1 MTTRPTLSLRHASR
15 FAQMLALLLF
25 IVAAHAHAQEAATMQ
40 RTTPPQGTTPAGDR
54 LTADLFLDWEF
65 VQSPQIS
72 PDGKQVI
79 YTRRWADKVND
90 TYISDLWIVNAD
102 GTRHRY
108 FTRGSQAQWS
118 PDGTRVAYVTQ
129 GQPSGA
135 QVFVRYIDT
144 GEETQVTRLERAPSN
159 IAWSPDGKSI
169 AFNMNVPAQQQ
180 FTVRLPAKP
189 ANAKWV
195 EAPRVV
201 DRLDYRADA
210 QGYRPE
216 GFTHIFTVSAEGGT
230 ARQVTSGDFNHG
242 APEWMPDAR
251 RIVFS
256 AVRKPEAE
264 YLRDASE
271 IYLLDLQTL
280 QFRQLTDRNGP
291 DQNPKVSPDGK
302 LIAYTGNDFST
313 DTYTVSKLYVMNAD
327 GTNKRVLTDKL
338 DRSPQGLMWS
348 PDNSG
353 IYFTAEDR
361 GSNFLYRIA
370 FSNPVIVESR
380 FFDVT
385 RAPDGEAKG
394 YQLLTSSISR
404 DGQMVGTVTT
414 SRTPSD
420 VVTFRAF
427 STTAE
432 LGGRTSVPSGL
443 LPLRRITNVNDDI
456 LQARKISAVE
466 EINYPSVGNM
476 NVQGWIVKPPDFDPA
491 KKYPLMLYI
500 HGGPH
505 AMYGVGMNFEFQ
517 SHAAAG
523 YVVLY
528 TNPRGSTGYGQAFG
542 NAINN
547 AYPGDD
553 YHDLMRGVDEVVKR
567 GYIDDRN
574 LFVCGGSG
582 GGVLTTWIVGH
593 TDRFRAAV
601 AMKPVVNW
609 YSFVGTTDSSNWY
622 YNFKKLPW
630 EDATEHIARSPLTY
644 VANVKTPTMLL
655 TGDLDLRTPLEQTE
669 QYYRALKLRR
679 VPTMMVRLNDEYHG
693 INADF
698 GLRHPSNRLHQMLY
712 LRGWFDKY
720 KQP

>member
-1 MTTRPTLSLRHASR
+1 MTTRPTSSILHAR
-15 FAQMLALLLF
+15 YMLMLVLLL
-25 IVAAHAHAQEAATMQ
+25 ASAAHAQENLATMQ
-40 RTTPPQGTTPAGDR
+40 RTPQQQGTTPAGDR

-72 PDGKQVI
+72 PDGKQVV

-90 TYISDLWIVNAD
+90 TYISDLWIVNSD

-118 PDGTRVAYVTQ
+118 PDGTRVAYVTN

-135 QVFVRYIDT
+135 QIFVRYIDT
-144 GEETQVTRLERAPSN
+144 GEETQITRLERAPSN
-159 IAWSPDGKSI
+159 IAWSSDGKTI
-169 AFNMNVPAQQQ
+169 AFNMNVPATQT
-180 FTVRLPAKP
+180 FTVKLPAKP

-271 IYLLDLQTL
+271 IYLLDLQTA
-280 QFRQLTDRNGP
+280 QFRPLTDRNGP
-291 DQNPKVSPDGK
+291 DQNPEVSPDGK
-302 LIAYTGNDFST
+302 LIAYTGHDFTT
-313 DTYTVSKLYVMNAD
+313 DTYTVSRLYVMNAD

-348 PDNSG
+348 PDSEG
-353 IYFTAEDR
+353 IYFTAEDQ
-361 GSNFLYRIA
+361 GSNHLYFA
-370 FSNPVIVESR
+370 DCMYVSGSPLNL
-380 FFDVT
+380 T
-385 RAPDGEAKG
+385 KG
-394 YQLLTSSISR
+394 SQQLFATSISR
-404 DGQMVGTVTT
+404 DARVAGTITT
-414 SRTPSD
+414 AKSPSD
-420 VVTFRAF
+420 VVTLRTGETKLS
-427 STTAE
+427 STEGQARLMNINASTR
-432 LGGRTSVPSGL
+432 L
-443 LPLRRITNVNDDI
+443 TNVNDDI
-456 LQARKISAVE
+456 LEGRKLGAVE
-466 EINYPSVGNM
+466 EISYPSVGDM
-476 NVQGWIVKPPDFDPA
+476 NVQGWIVKPPDFDPK

-567 GYIDDRN
+567 GYIDERN

-609 YSFVGTTDSSNWY
+609 YSFVGTTDSSQWY

-630 EDATEHIARSPLTY
+630 EDATEHIARSPITY

-669 QYYRALKLRR
+669 QYYRALKLRK